1 VRPLRIDVARL
12 FFGTSVMFIILN
24 VTILRQRFCWNV
36 QIIFV
41 IYVVKEYEYLIVS
54 DLHMTS
60 LVCQSE
66 KFENVL
72 KTVKAKN
79 IVLNGDIIDV
89 NHTNRLKK
97 SDWEIF
103 RLLSKLSKN
112 TQCFWNSG
120 NHDADVSELLSEFI
134 GFKHG
139 REVIANINGNNI
151 LITHGDQFDSFIGDY
166 PIITNIG
173 AGLYYWLQA
182 IDPKQQRIPR
192 FLKQRSK
199 NFIKAGQRVRNNA
212 IKWATAKGYSSVIC
226 SHVHQAEVTQVNEIM
241 YANTGCFTFA
251 ECFYI
256 TIDKLGKIELHKV

>member
-1 VRPLRIDVARL
+1 
-12 FFGTSVMFIILN
+12 
-24 VTILRQRFCWNV
+24 
-36 QIIFV
+36 
-41 IYVVKEYEYLIVS
+41 VKEYEYLILS

-97 SDWEIF
+97 GDWEIF

-120 NHDADVSELLSEFI
+120 NHDADISELLSEFI

-139 REVIANINGNNI
+139 REVTANINGNNI

-199 NFIKAGQRVRNNA
+199 NFIQAGKRVRNNA
-212 IKWATAKGYSSVIC
+212 VKYANANGYSSIIC
-226 SHVHQAEVTQVNEIM
+226 SHVHQAEVTSVDNIT